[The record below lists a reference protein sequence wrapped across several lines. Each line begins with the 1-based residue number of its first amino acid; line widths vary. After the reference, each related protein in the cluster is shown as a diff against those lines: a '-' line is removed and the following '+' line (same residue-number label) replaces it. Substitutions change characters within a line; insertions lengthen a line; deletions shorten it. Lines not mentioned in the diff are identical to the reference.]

1 MKYIPVIIA
10 WSLWCGLH
18 SGMISLTVTGYLKKK
33 LGDKYRFYRLFYNS
47 VALATLLAV
56 TVYSHSVRGPVLFC
70 WHGLMTVMQVALFSI
85 VMALLISGA
94 LKYDMLQFFGIR
106 QIKSGKSH
114 ATLSASGDLDTS
126 GILGLVRHPWYLAA
140 LIFIW
145 ISYRELDISTLI
157 RSIILTAYVVIGAF
171 LEERK
176 LVIDLGD
183 HYRDYQ
189 KKVSM
194 FFPVK
199 WIASKLSTTH

>member
-1 MKYIPVIIA
+1 
-10 WSLWCGLH
+10 
-18 SGMISLTVTGYLKKK
+18 
-33 LGDKYRFYRLFYNS
+33 
-47 VALATLLAV
+47 
-56 TVYSHSVRGPVLFC
+56 
-70 WHGLMTVMQVALFSI
+70 
-85 VMALLISGA
+85 GA

-126 GILGLVRHPWYLAA
+126 GILGLVRHPWYVAA
-140 LIFIW
+140 LNFIW
-145 ISYRELDISTLI
+145 ICYRDLDISTLI

-183 HYRDYQ
+183 RYRDYQ